1 MKSDWR
7 ARRGVNSMF
16 SLVTTLVTIYLIGTA
31 YRSGRQDGSRSGWAA
46 AWRKLRRRHPR

>member
-1 MKSDWR
+1 MESNKRESK
-7 ARRGVNSMF
+7 GVNSMF

-31 YRSGRQDGSRSGWAA
+31 YRSGRQHGSRRGWAA